1 MEIKKREDI
10 PENRQV
16 RLTVTVDRSTWQ
28 DALMHCYNGI
38 KSLCPVEGEPT
49 REKIEAAYGPDFLY
63 QEAVNETY
71 PQALVEA
78 IGREDISIAGT
89 PTLTVESIGP
99 DGFTFTAL
107 IDLYPEVK
115 LGQYKGLP
123 VTRRVRPVTE
133 AAVASEL
140 KSLARRHAPFC
151 ATSAPAARG
160 MRVTLDF
167 EGFLDGA
174 PIPDS
179 RMEQVTVTL
188 GTAQLMPAA
197 EQAVY
202 GHCAGETFRFDFTYP
217 DEFRV
222 PELSGKTA
230 QFEICLHTVEQKQ
243 EPTVDDALAQR
254 LGFAT
259 LDALRESISGGVL
272 LLAAAVLCALTEEC
286 MDAAG
291 GKVHFVPAA
300 VLDQNADHALQQLKD
315 KLSRSRF
322 SLELY
327 CQANNTTPEQL
338 RAGYRQDAARRM
350 RAMLAV
356 PAIAQAENITV
367 SNEEVDA
374 EYAHLAR
381 LHGNPEEEIRRVL
394 ARDAVAAALTNQKV
408 QRFLLDH
415 AAVTSIVEKE

>member
-1 MEIKKREDI
+1 MEQTANAL
-10 PENRQV
+10 PP
-16 RLTVTVDRSTWQ
+16 VT
-28 DALMHCYNGI
+28 
-38 KSLCPVEGEPT
+38 
-49 REKIEAAYGPDFLY
+49 
-63 QEAVNETY
+63 
-71 PQALVEA
+71 
-78 IGREDISIAGT
+78 
-89 PTLTVESIGP
+89 
-99 DGFTFTAL
+99 
-107 IDLYPEVK
+107 

-197 EQAVY
+197 E
-202 GHCAGETFRFDFTYP
+202 
-217 DEFRV
+217 
-222 PELSGKTA
+222 
-230 QFEICLHTVEQKQ
+230 
-243 EPTVDDALAQR
+243 
-254 LGFAT
+254 
-259 LDALRESISGGVL
+259 
-272 LLAAAVLCALTEEC
+272 
-286 MDAAG
+286 
-291 GKVHFVPAA
+291 
-300 VLDQNADHALQQLKD
+300 LDQNADHALQQLKD

-374 EYAHLAR
+374 EYARLAR

>member
-1 MEIKKREDI
+1 M
-10 PENRQV
+10 
-16 RLTVTVDRSTWQ
+16 
-28 DALMHCYNGI
+28 
-38 KSLCPVEGEPT
+38 EPT
-49 REKIEAAYGPDFLY
+49 ANAMPS
-63 QEAVNETY
+63 AT
-71 PQALVEA
+71 
-78 IGREDISIAGT
+78 
-89 PTLTVESIGP
+89 
-99 DGFTFTAL
+99 
-107 IDLYPEVK
+107 

-123 VTRRVRPVTE
+123 ITRRVRPVTE
-133 AAVASEL
+133 KSVEQEL
-140 KSLARRHAPFC
+140 RRLARAHAPF
-151 ATSAPAARG
+151 APVEQPAARG

-167 EGFLDGA
+167 EGFLSGE

-179 RMEQVTVTL
+179 KMENVTVLL
-188 GTAQLMPAA
+188 GTGELMPAA

-202 GHCAGETFRFDFTYP
+202 GHKAGESFRFDFTYP
-217 DEFRV
+217 AEFRV
-222 PELSGKTA
+222 PELSGQTA
-230 QFEICLHTVEQKQ
+230 QFQITLHRVEQQ
-243 EPTVDDALAQR
+243 QAPAVDDALAKE
-254 LGFAT
+254 LGFDSLEALQADIRARKRAIHEANADRLAGAAL
-259 LDALRESISGGVL
+259 LDMAG
-272 LLAAAVLCALTEEC
+272 ANLTVEL
-286 MDAAG
+286 
-291 GKVHFVPAA
+291 PAA

-374 EYAHLAR
+374 EYARLAR

>member
-1 MEIKKREDI
+1 
-10 PENRQV
+10 
-16 RLTVTVDRSTWQ
+16 
-28 DALMHCYNGI
+28 
-38 KSLCPVEGEPT
+38 
-49 REKIEAAYGPDFLY
+49 
-63 QEAVNETY
+63 
-71 PQALVEA
+71 
-78 IGREDISIAGT
+78 
-89 PTLTVESIGP
+89 
-99 DGFTFTAL
+99 
-107 IDLYPEVK
+107 
-115 LGQYKGLP
+115 
-123 VTRRVRPVTE
+123 
-133 AAVASEL
+133 
-140 KSLARRHAPFC
+140 
-151 ATSAPAARG
+151 
-160 MRVTLDF
+160 
-167 EGFLDGA
+167 
-174 PIPDS
+174 
-179 RMEQVTVTL
+179 
-188 GTAQLMPAA
+188 MPAA

-259 LDALRESISGGVL
+259 LDALRESIRAKKAASHEANADRLAEAAL
-272 LLAAAVLCALTEEC
+272 LDLAGANLTVEL
-286 MDAAG
+286 
-291 GKVHFVPAA
+291 PAA

-374 EYAHLAR
+374 EYARLAR

>member
-1 MEIKKREDI
+1 METKKNNL
-10 PENRQV
+10 PEA
-16 RLTVTVDRSTWQ
+16 T
-28 DALMHCYNGI
+28 
-38 KSLCPVEGEPT
+38 
-49 REKIEAAYGPDFLY
+49 
-63 QEAVNETY
+63 
-71 PQALVEA
+71 
-78 IGREDISIAGT
+78 
-89 PTLTVESIGP
+89 
-99 DGFTFTAL
+99 
-107 IDLYPEVK
+107 
-115 LGQYKGLP
+115 LGQYKGLA
-123 VTRRVRPVTE
+123 VTRHVRPVTE
-133 AAVASEL
+133 QTLQQELIHQTRTHAVY
-140 KSLARRHAPFC
+140 HN
-151 ATSAPAARG
+151 TNAPAKAG
-160 MRVTLDF
+160 DRVLLDF
-167 EGFLDGA
+167 AGYMDGEE
-174 PIPDS
+174 IPNS
-179 RMEQVTVTL
+179 RMEHVMVVL
-188 GTAQLMPAA
+188 GDGKLMPAA
-197 EQAVY
+197 EQAIC

-259 LDALRESISGGVL
+259 LDALRESIRAKKAASHEANADRLAEAAL
-272 LLAAAVLCALTEEC
+272 LDLAGANLTVELPAAA
-286 MDAAG
+286 
-291 GKVHFVPAA
+291 
-300 VLDQNADHALQQLKD
+300 LDQNADHALQQLKD

-374 EYAHLAR
+374 EYARLAR

>member
-1 MEIKKREDI
+1 MEQTANTL
-10 PENRQV
+10 PQV
-16 RLTVTVDRSTWQ
+16 T
-28 DALMHCYNGI
+28 
-38 KSLCPVEGEPT
+38 
-49 REKIEAAYGPDFLY
+49 
-63 QEAVNETY
+63 
-71 PQALVEA
+71 
-78 IGREDISIAGT
+78 
-89 PTLTVESIGP
+89 
-99 DGFTFTAL
+99 
-107 IDLYPEVK
+107 

-133 AAVASEL
+133 HAVEHEL
-140 KSLARRHAPFC
+140 TALSRRHAAFC
-151 ATSAPAARG
+151 TTSAPAARG

-217 DEFRV
+217 EEFRV

-243 EPTVDDALAQR
+243 APAVDDALAQR
-254 LGFAT
+254 LGFDT
-259 LDALRESISGGVL
+259 LDALRESIRAKKKASHEANADRLAGAAL
-272 LLAAAVLCALTEEC
+272 LDLAGANLTV
-286 MDAAG
+286 DL
-291 GKVHFVPAA
+291 PAD
-300 VLDQNADHALQQLKD
+300 VLDQNADHELQQLKN
-315 KLSRSRF
+315 KLARSRF
-322 SLELY
+322 TLEMY
-327 CQANNTTPEQL
+327 CQTNGITPEQL
-338 RAGYRQDAARRM
+338 RAGYRKDAERRM
-350 RAMLAV
+350 RSLLAV

-367 SNEEVDA
+367 SDAEVDA
-374 EYAHLAR
+374 EYARLSQ

-394 ARDAVAAALTNQKV
+394 ARDAVAAAVTNQKV

-415 AAVTSIVEKE
+415 AVVTSIVEKE